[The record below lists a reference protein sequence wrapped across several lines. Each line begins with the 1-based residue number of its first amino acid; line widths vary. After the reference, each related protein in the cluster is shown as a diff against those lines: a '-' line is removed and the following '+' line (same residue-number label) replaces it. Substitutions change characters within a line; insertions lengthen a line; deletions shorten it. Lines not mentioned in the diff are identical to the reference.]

1 MALKGVPS
9 WINFFMQ
16 NLSTGRGITARST
29 ADFNY
34 IKLLQDGVLGADI
47 KDTVTLVNAGSGYF
61 SFSASSANMNY
72 STIQRV
78 LSPTRTT
85 VQCFSP
91 AIYTEGGFIDRRIS
105 SGD

>member
-16 NLSTGRGITARST
+16 NLSTGRGVTARTT

-47 KDTVTLVNAGSGYF
+47 KDTTILVNAGAGYF
-61 SFSASSANMNY
+61 SFSASTA
-72 STIQRV
+72 
-78 LSPTRTT
+78 
-85 VQCFSP
+85 
-91 AIYTEGGFIDRRIS
+91 
-105 SGD
+105 